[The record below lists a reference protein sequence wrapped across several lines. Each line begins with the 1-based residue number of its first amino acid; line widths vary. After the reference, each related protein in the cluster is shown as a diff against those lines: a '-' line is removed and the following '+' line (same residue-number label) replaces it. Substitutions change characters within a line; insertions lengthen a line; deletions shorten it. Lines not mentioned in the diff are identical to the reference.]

1 MTCNH
6 ISKALDKINDLIT
19 RANNDSSTL
28 YRKLG
33 PIVDEKTINPELRG
47 GFWDGYSASTS
58 YKSYYFPYIS
68 QSSLYENLSNIFDE
82 LKSCNCR
89 NDLVKDYNNL
99 NGNSNDKYSKLV
111 NEYNELLGKHKE
123 NIKDY
128 NNLVNNSRET
138 RQGLTNDYNELVGKF
153 NNLKEKHDRLD
164 SEGDDLRDDRDNW
177 KSKYEEKSEE
187 LQNEKLR
194 NANEIGNE
202 KLKQKTTD
210 SALEN
215 KIARLEEKLESKS
228 SQLIGVARQLEDS
241 KSEFNLVRIE
251 NNNAIA
257 RIENKLDQK
266 QQLLETVRQSLA
278 NLQVDHEREKAEKDI
293 EINAKESE
301 LREKENEL
309 RRKEEE
315 IKNSQNQA
323 GKSHEELLTEK
334 LRSEKGNLELLANEL
349 KINLEQIHG
358 LVKYHERL
366 FQAQRNYNQANIDTH
381 EENITRIKQEFQDL
395 GISMVNIQE
404 ISRKCERIAELIWEL
419 EQSKQQYEAR
429 QEVPVNH

>member
-1 MTCNH
+1 M
-6 ISKALDKINDLIT
+6 
-19 RANNDSSTL
+19 
-28 YRKLG
+28 
-33 PIVDEKTINPELRG
+33 
-47 GFWDGYSASTS
+47 
-58 YKSYYFPYIS
+58 
-68 QSSLYENLSNIFDE
+68 
-82 LKSCNCR
+82 
-89 NDLVKDYNNL
+89 
-99 NGNSNDKYSKLV
+99 
-111 NEYNELLGKHKE
+111 
-123 NIKDY
+123 
-128 NNLVNNSRET
+128 
-138 RQGLTNDYNELVGKF
+138 
-153 NNLKEKHDRLD
+153 
-164 SEGDDLRDDRDNW
+164 
-177 KSKYEEKSEE
+177 
-187 LQNEKLR
+187 QNEKLR

-404 ISRKCERIAELIWEL
+404 ISRKCERIAELI
-419 EQSKQQYEAR
+419 
-429 QEVPVNH
+429 